1 MAPYEEFKVFI
12 NDFFGL
18 YMPGMT
24 QTEIAKELKTQ
35 QSVVSKWYSGERLP
49 SSEIIKRIYDL
60 LGKDIKKEVEKA
72 KEERIRYKMEN
83 SGKSTYY
90 DKDTETLYINND
102 KTKPRL
108 PVKVS
113 AGMVAEYYDGVLESQ
128 CERTPI
134 IKQFP
139 SYDFTMIV
147 QGDSMEP
154 KYEGGDE
161 IACKRVEKTI
171 VPGCTYLVDTRD
183 GAYLKRLYPEE
194 NRIRCDSYNPL
205 YPSFY
210 LDKEDINGIY
220 RIIGLLRII

>member
-1 MAPYEEFKVFI
+1 
-12 NDFFGL
+12 
-18 YMPGMT
+18 MPS
-24 QTEIAKELKTQ
+24 QEI
-35 QSVVSKWYSGERLP
+35 V
-49 SSEIIKRIYDL
+49 KRIFDL
-60 LGKDIKKEVEKA
+60 VGKDIKHEVESA
-72 KEERIRYKMEN
+72 KKDRENEIREN
-83 SGKSTYY
+83 MIKSGKSSYY
-90 DKDTETLYINND
+90 DKVEETLFIDND
-102 KTKPRL
+102 FDKRTKPRL
-108 PVKVS
+108 PVKVA
-113 AGMVAEYYDGVLESQ
+113 AGMIAEYYDGVLEKQ